1 MSTVLSTP
9 TRPMP
14 LYLSLWAGQSSVPQG
29 PGPIGDSAKA
39 AVMVEDVARTVHF
52 ALQLGQPDEIAP
64 EDVEQLHYR
73 YKNMWRGSRLINN
86 L

>member
-1 MSTVLSTP
+1 
-9 TRPMP
+9 
-14 LYLSLWAGQSSVPQG
+14 
-29 PGPIGDSAKA
+29 
-39 AVMVEDVARTVHF
+39 MVEDVARTVHF

-73 YKNMWRGSRLINN
+73 YKNMWRGSRLIDN